1 MRILAIT
8 SSVLLSAGALLADT
22 AQQRLMESAT
32 VLSEIMGT
40 PDKGIP
46 QDLLAKAQCAVIVPN
61 MKKAAFIVGGEYGRG
76 FAVCRRPGGTG
87 WGAPAAVRIEGGSV
101 GFQIGGES
109 ADIVMLVMNRRGMQ
123 QLTKSKFTLGG
134 DAS

>member
-76 FAVCRRPGGTG
+76 FAVCRRPGCTG
-87 WGAPAAVRIEGGSV
+87 SGAPAAVPLEGGSV
-101 GFQIGGES
+101 GIQDRGES
-109 ADIVMLVMNRRGMQ
+109 ADILLLQ
-123 QLTKSKFTLGG
+123 IDS
-134 DAS
+134 